1 MYSILKYVHVGAAVI
16 TATGFILRGYWML
29 VESAHLQR
37 LWVRVAPHVIDTVF
51 LLSGV
56 ALIAILR
63 LPVLN
68 QPWLLTKF
76 VALVVY
82 ILLGSVALK
91 RGPTKRVRSV
101 AFVLALMT
109 FLYIVGVALNKSV
122 ISWAA
127 WF

>member
-1 MYSILKYVHVGAAVI
+1 MYSILKYVHVGAAVL

-29 VESAHLQR
+29 VESAQLQR

-127 WF
+127 WL